1 MLSGTTRYRVTDER
15 DFSDKF
21 FAVAVGVGGVE
32 MSGSRSVEGVEKIL
46 VTAVGG
52 DFGGA
57 EIGRL
62 EIGRLEIGRLEI
74 GRLEIGRLEII
85 DKIGFRIGSTS
96 RAFSA
101 SVGTAIAG
109 SVGGASKGDWVAT

>member
-62 EIGRLEIGRLEI
+62 EI
-74 GRLEIGRLEII
+74 I

>member
-62 EIGRLEIGRLEI
+62 EFGRS
-74 GRLEIGRLEII
+74 EII

>member
-57 EIGRL
+57 EIDRL
-62 EIGRLEIGRLEI
+62 EIGRS
-74 GRLEIGRLEII
+74 EII

>member
-1 MLSGTTRYRVTDER
+1 
-15 DFSDKF
+15 
-21 FAVAVGVGGVE
+21 

-62 EIGRLEIGRLEI
+62 EIGRS
-74 GRLEIGRLEII
+74 EII